1 MEKQSFLFDKK
12 YGYTNFYLN
21 NWIIINYPWRIVF
34 IRWTNS
40 HSIENVDKK
49 IYILQ
54 NINKYFI
61 FSGRTNFLT
70 INRKYECTNLYST
83 NDEWLNLYSMLSTV
97 NIVEYIYIQWIL
109 NNKFSYK
116 KKMKIREIILYYY
129 IIV

>member
-1 MEKQSFLFDKK
+1 MEKQSSLFDKK

-61 FSGRTNFLT
+61 FSGRTNFFT

>member
-61 FSGRTNFLT
+61 FSGRTNFFT

-97 NIVEYIYIQWIL
+97 NIVEYIYIQ
-109 NNKFSYK
+109 
-116 KKMKIREIILYYY
+116 
-129 IIV
+129 

>member
-1 MEKQSFLFDKK
+1 MEKQSSLFDKK

-97 NIVEYIYIQWIL
+97 NIVEYIYIQ
-109 NNKFSYK
+109 
-116 KKMKIREIILYYY
+116 
-129 IIV
+129 